1 MKNAK
6 QNKILD
12 ELEKYKKMDFS
23 FSKGNILGSMCTQPL
38 PIAKKAYMSFL
49 ESNLGDPELSPGSKK
64 IESKYVS
71 FILKLLN
78 GSKKSTCIIG
88 SGGTESNIIAIWLA
102 KKLSGKKEIIIPASA
117 HFSFEK
123 IASLMDIKIK
133 TVPLDKN
140 YIIDISK
147 LKRNISSN
155 TAALVGIAGTTELG
169 KIDPIPELSDICK
182 DEHIFLHV
190 DAAFGGFVIPF
201 LKKLGYDISDFDFK
215 LEGVSSI
222 TIDTHKMGCSAIPL
236 GMLAIRDKNWLEKI
250 SVSTPYISSKQQA
263 GILATRSAGP
273 IAAAFAVSEHL
284 GFDGYSKLV
293 EKCMNNMVYSQ
304 EKIREMGLDFVVEPT
319 LNVLAVKMKNPS
331 IIVEELT
338 KKGWKVN
345 KMQRYSAVRL
355 VFMPHVTRKAIDR
368 FLPVFEKVCKKT
380 GEI

>member
-1 MKNAK
+1 MKNTK

-12 ELEKYKKMDFS
+12 ELEKYRKMDFS

-38 PIAKKAYMSFL
+38 PIAKKAYMCFL
-49 ESNLGDPELSPGSKK
+49 ESNLGDPELFPGSKK
-64 IESKYVS
+64 IEKKYIS

-78 GSKKSTCIIG
+78 GPKKSTCVIG
-88 SGGTESNIIAIWLA
+88 SGGTESNITAIWLA
-102 KKLSGKKEIIIPASA
+102 KKLSNKKEIIIPESA

-133 TVPLDKN
+133 TVPLNRN

-147 LKRNISSN
+147 LRRDINNN

-201 LKKLGYDISDFDFK
+201 LKKLGYNISDFDFK
-215 LEGVSSI
+215 LPGVSSI

-236 GMLAIRDKNWLEKI
+236 GMLAIRDENWLEKI
-250 SVSTPYISSKQQA
+250 NVPTPYISSKKQA

-284 GFDGYSKLV
+284 GFEGYSKLV

-304 EKIREMGLDFVVEPT
+304 KKIREMGLGFVVEPT

-345 KMQRYSAVRL
+345 KMQRYSAIRL
-355 VFMPHVTRKAIDR
+355 VFMPHVTRRIIDK
-368 FLPVFEKVCKKT
+368 FLPVFEEVCKKT